1 MKTNLLMLT
10 LFCLSIGLQQ
20 VQAQA
25 TQDVTE
31 TYIVNPS
38 FEEGDGEAEPTY
50 WSFDS
55 AGVFKGWYVS
65 HPAITYNN
73 NDADATKTGTYI
85 LGIWG
90 NSADY
95 EVSQIIKDLP
105 AGTYLLSCDMTVP
118 VNSMTTQRLFAGNGT
133 IGYKAQYFGSLS
145 LDTVPGEEYSYA
157 GHAPEGGGAGPLKP
171 LSIMLTLDQADS
183 LVIGV
188 RTNGSRTAICDTA
201 RFNKL
206 GVAGWFK
213 VDNFQLHLIPDLD
226 AYYDELISTEVAWLD
241 SFDLDLLP
249 QGYTPIIDS
258 VKSQAQTLIEGTLPA
273 EEAIAFIDQVKSLV
287 EELGLAAL
295 AFAELDALFL
305 QAQDLIEN
313 TNFDG
318 KAELEFGVSEAASL
332 VAAETCLL
340 ADFEAAIVVIRQA
353 IRAYSAGNIEENL
366 AAIATL
372 TTSHCSGWERLEA
385 VRDGLVPDSSHFYTY
400 PKYGNWESGVTKK
413 LHWVQYEWDKSY
425 RVTQIG
431 VFWWTDFGGLL
442 QPDVAY
448 VEYWFANDWVKLDD
462 IGTDLHKFN
471 YLSNLDVTTSKVR
484 ICMSS
489 PVATGISEFSV
500 LGLEIVDMNED
511 YYKYMIQSK
520 LYAYQKINTDSIP
533 LGHVD
538 QVLDFITQAEE
549 LLAGTESVDSLAVFD
564 AAMTEFL
571 AVVYQAHSAYVVL
584 DELMGVSLD
593 LITNTDFEG
602 KDALVEADEEA
613 YLVFEGV
620 ESTLEDFLDA
630 IALLGAAIEAYTF
643 GNIEVNL
650 ALEATVSTSF
660 CSDWENL
667 DAVNDDIAPTS
678 SYETPRYGNWRGA
691 ENYGITNWVQ
701 YDWPA
706 AQKITKVAVF
716 WGRDTGGGL
725 SIPHTAYVEYWND
738 TMPADEWTMAGDIG
752 IEAEMYN
759 TLSVDFDASKVRIS
773 MASETA
779 TSIIEFQVWGFAVQT
794 GIAAPVVDKDLKVFV
809 QDGRLV
815 VLGVSEYQVYSILGH
830 QINPAE
836 QLKQGIYIVKAGNK
850 AAKVLVR

>member
-1 MKTNLLMLT
+1 MKTKLLMLT

-118 VNSMTTQRLFAGNGT
+118 VNAMTTQRLFAGNGT

-157 GHAPEGGGAGPLKP
+157 GHAPEGSGAGPLKP
-171 LSIMLTLDQADS
+171 LSIMLTLEETDS

-201 RFNKL
+201 RFKKL
-206 GVAGWFK
+206 GGAGWFK
-213 VDNFQLHLIPDLD
+213 IDNFQLHLIPDLD
-226 AYYDELISTEVAWLD
+226 AYYDELIGAEVAWLD

-273 EEAIAFIDQVKSLV
+273 EEAIAFINQVKSLV

-295 AFAELDALFL
+295 AFAELDAYFL
-305 QAQDLIEN
+305 QAQDLLEN
-313 TNFDG
+313 TDFDG

-332 VAAETCLL
+332 IEAETCVL
-340 ADFEAAIVVIRQA
+340 ADFEAAIAVIWQA
-353 IRAYSAGNIEENL
+353 IKAYTAGNIEENL

-372 TTSHCSGWERLEA
+372 TTSHCSTWETLEA

-400 PKYGNWESGVTKK
+400 PKYGNWDGSARK
-413 LHWVQYEWDKSY
+413 LHWVQYEWEKSY

-471 YLSNLDVTTSKVR
+471 YLSDLDVTTDKVR

-489 PVATGISEFSV
+489 AVSTGISEFSV

-538 QVLDFITQAEE
+538 QVIDFITQAEE
-549 LLAGTESVDSLAVFD
+549 LLAGTESADSLAVFD

-571 AVVYQAHSAYVVL
+571 AVIYEAQAAYAIL
-584 DELMGVSLD
+584 AELMGVSLD

-613 YLVFEGV
+613 YLVFEGA
-620 ESTLEDFLDA
+620 ESTLEDFLA
-630 IALLGAAIEAYTF
+630 AVELLGAAIEAYTA
-643 GNIEVNL
+643 GNIEINL
-650 ALEATVSTSF
+650 ALEATVSTSH
-660 CSDWENL
+660 CSAWESL
-667 DAVNDDIAPTS
+667 AAVNDDIVPTN
-678 SYETPRYGNWRGA
+678 SYDRPRYGNWDGR
-691 ENYGITNWVQ
+691 NSVTHWVQ

-706 AQKITKVAVF
+706 AQRVTKFSVY
-716 WGRDTGGGL
+716 WGTDDGGL
-725 SIPHTAYVEYWND
+725 LIPHTAYVEYWNE
-738 TMPADEWTMAGDIG
+738 TMPEDEWTMAGDIG
-752 IEAEMYN
+752 IERDMFNDLA
-759 TLSVDFDASKVRIS
+759 VDTIEAAKVRIS
-773 MASETA
+773 MISDVA
-779 TSIIEFQVWGFAVQT
+779 TSIVEFQVWGFAVEYVD